1 MSDTKSINLLIV
13 DDNENNL
20 FTLRTLLHE
29 YLDVHILEADTGPTA
44 LKILM
49 TQPVDLII
57 LDVQMPIMDGFETA
71 RIIRTRKKTQ
81 HIPIVFLTAAYKSE
95 EFQQKGFAIGA
106 ADYLTK
112 PIDTPQLIARIQSYL
127 RFIEQERLHQQELEG
142 RVKERTAELLEAN
155 QLLQQEI
162 IKRQGIEEALHYA
175 KEAAEAA
182 NLAKSQFLANMSH
195 ELRTP
200 LNAIMGYSEMLQE
213 DAEEMGQEH
222 FATDSQQI
230 YIAGKHLLELINS
243 VLDLSKID
251 AGKMDLYVERV
262 KLNDFIN
269 DIVNTVQPLMVNK
282 NNTLKVDSLENL
294 GEIWTD
300 TTKLRQMLLNL
311 LSNAIKFTEQGVILF
326 QINRQS
332 QADGEKL
339 IFCVV
344 DEGIGMTTEQR
355 ENLFQPFTQADS
367 STTRRYG
374 GTGLG
379 LTITK
384 QFAEMMGGTIE
395 VESEF
400 GHGSTFILSLPTKV
414 KTVST
419 VNSSEEE
426 IFTSKNNGIIL
437 VIDDDALVRDN
448 LKEDLGKLGYA
459 VAVAAD
465 GIEGIKL
472 ANKLR
477 PNIILLDVQMP
488 QMDGWRVFSMLKS
501 DSLLADIVVIFI
513 VMEEDKTRGYVRD
526 ATDYID
532 KPIKREQLI
541 DVLDK
546 YRINDDSSDLVMIV
560 DDEKMA
566 RDSMEAIIEHQ
577 GWRVFKA
584 ENGQVALEHLDDKKP
599 SLILLDLSMPVMDG
613 FEFISHLQDNEKW
626 HSIPVVVL
634 TALKL
639 TPEEHACLNQS
650 VETIFNKD
658 SYNRGEL
665 TQRIHQ
671 LIAKSLAPE

>member
-332 QADGEKL
+332 QADG
-339 IFCVV
+339 
-344 DEGIGMTTEQR
+344 
-355 ENLFQPFTQADS
+355 
-367 STTRRYG
+367 
-374 GTGLG
+374 
-379 LTITK
+379 
-384 QFAEMMGGTIE
+384 
-395 VESEF
+395 
-400 GHGSTFILSLPTKV
+400 
-414 KTVST
+414 
-419 VNSSEEE
+419 
-426 IFTSKNNGIIL
+426 
-437 VIDDDALVRDN
+437 
-448 LKEDLGKLGYA
+448 
-459 VAVAAD
+459 
-465 GIEGIKL
+465 
-472 ANKLR
+472 
-477 PNIILLDVQMP
+477 
-488 QMDGWRVFSMLKS
+488 
-501 DSLLADIVVIFI
+501 
-513 VMEEDKTRGYVRD
+513 
-526 ATDYID
+526 
-532 KPIKREQLI
+532 
-541 DVLDK
+541 
-546 YRINDDSSDLVMIV
+546 
-560 DDEKMA
+560 
-566 RDSMEAIIEHQ
+566 
-577 GWRVFKA
+577 
-584 ENGQVALEHLDDKKP
+584 
-599 SLILLDLSMPVMDG
+599 
-613 FEFISHLQDNEKW
+613 
-626 HSIPVVVL
+626 
-634 TALKL
+634 
-639 TPEEHACLNQS
+639 
-650 VETIFNKD
+650 
-658 SYNRGEL
+658 
-665 TQRIHQ
+665 
-671 LIAKSLAPE
+671 

>member
-339 IFCVV
+339 IFGVV

-414 KTVST
+414 KTIST
-419 VNSSEEE
+419 ANSSEEE

-584 ENGQVALEHLDDKKP
+584 ENGQVAIEHLDDKKP

-626 HSIPVVVL
+626 LSIPVVVL

-650 VETIFNKD
+650 VETIFDKD
-658 SYNRGEL
+658 SYSREKL

-671 LIAKSLAPE
+671 LIAKSLAS